1 MGSKSAKAPDPLKS
15 SQSAMKI
22 YETELLG
29 AIPVQEKALAL
40 QAEAEKRLTQ
50 PMTAARVGSLG
61 TVGQGLLGL
70 YGQLQP
76 GADQF
81 QQQYAAQQLSMMAGF
96 APTATQAVIGGMDAT
111 TRGLYQT
118 FGQQALSDLQMG
130 TALSEQE
137 RTLATQTARA
147 AAEARGLNLS
157 RQGTDLEILGTYQLG
172 QQRQAERRQAAL
184 QAFQLGQGVQTLGMQ
199 GFLTPAYQ
207 GAQAFSLPALVGTS
221 GQMFGGLSEGFVTAE
236 SQYLADLRSNIIAGQ
251 NAVAA
256 ANAQRSG
263 AIGGAAIGAVG
274 SIAAKAIGLCWV
286 AREVYGD
293 ESSEWLIFRS
303 WLVNEAPEWL
313 RDLYCQE
320 GERFALFIS
329 DKPWLKSAVRGLMNL
344 VVQPRKKN
352 FCIA

>member
-1 MGSKSAKAPDPLKS
+1 MGSKSAKPADPLKA

-50 PMTAARVGSLG
+50 PMTAARIASLG

-70 YGQLQP
+70 YGQLQT

-81 QQQYAAQQLSMMAGF
+81 QQQYGAQQLGMMAGF
-96 APTATQAVIGGMDAT
+96 APAATQAVIGGMDAT

-137 RTLATQTARA
+137 RAYATQTARA

-157 RQGTDLEILGTYQLG
+157 RQGIDLEILNTYKLG
-172 QQRQAERRQAAL
+172 QERQAQRREAAR
-184 QAFQLGQGVQTLGMQ
+184 QAFQMGQGVQTIGMER
-199 GFLTPAYQ
+199 FLSPAYQ
-207 GAQAFSLPALVGTS
+207 GAQAFSLPSLVGTS

-263 AIGGAAIGAVG
+263 AIGGAAIGAIG
-274 SIAAKAIGLCWV
+274 TIGAKAIGLCWV

-293 ESSEWLIFRS
+293 QSSEWVIFRD

-313 RDLYCQE
+313 LDLYSQE

-329 DKPWLKSAVRGLMNL
+329 DKPWLKSVVRGLMNL
-344 VVQPRKKN
+344 VVQSRKKH
-352 FCIA
+352 FAAA